1 MVFLGKPFSA
11 DVAEPRRESDFPDL
25 LQTVDLMLRQKV
37 VFITGAASGIGRALA
52 VGAARGGALVWA
64 TDIDAAGAD
73 AVVADIHADGGT
85 AWALPLDVTNADAVD
100 AAVARVVAEAG
111 RIDLCF
117 NNAGIG
123 FAGEFRDSTVAQ
135 WRRVFDVNVFG
146 VLHVALAVYR
156 QMVRQGHG
164 HLVNTASL
172 AGLLPTPGL
181 SAYGASKWAVVSLT
195 HSLRLEGEALGVK
208 VSAICPAFV
217 ESNIYQNTL
226 VAGLKPDIGRS
237 MAAFP
242 IVPVEGLVAR
252 VFAGVAR
259 NDPLIVYPFYARVLW
274 WLQRLV
280 PRVLHGKGLAQMKKI
295 RREYR
300 IVK

>member
-1 MVFLGKPFSA
+1 MFR
-11 DVAEPRRESDFPDL
+11 D
-25 LQTVDLMLRQKV
+25 KV
-37 VFITGAASGIGRALA
+37 VLITGAASGIGKALA
-52 VGAARGGALVWA
+52 VALAREGAGVWVTDLDENGARVVSDAIQASGGRA
-64 TDIDAAGAD
+64 TSRR
-73 AVVADIHADGGT
+73 
-85 AWALPLDVTNADAVD
+85 LDVTDQPAVD
-100 AAVARVVAEAG
+100 AVMAEIVAVSG
-111 RIDLCF
+111 RLDYCF

-123 FAGEFRDSTVAQ
+123 FAGEFRDSTADH
-135 WRRVFDVNVFG
+135 WRRVFDVNVLG
-146 VLHVALAVYR
+146 VVHVALAAYA

-208 VSAICPAFV
+208 VSAICPSFV

-226 VAGLKPDIGRS
+226 VAGLKPDTGRS

-242 IVPVEGLVAR
+242 IVPVEGLVER
-252 VFAGVAR
+252 VLGGVAR
-259 NDPLIVYPFYARVLW
+259 NEALIVYPFYARVLW

-280 PRVLHGKGLAQMKKI
+280 PWMLHGKGLAHMKKI
-295 RREYR
+295 RRQYR

>member
-1 MVFLGKPFSA
+1 
-11 DVAEPRRESDFPDL
+11 
-25 LQTVDLMLRQKV
+25 MLRQQV
-37 VFITGAASGIGRALA
+37 VFVTGAASGIGRALA
-52 VGAARGGALVWA
+52 LGAAREGALVWA
-64 TDIDAAGAD
+64 SDIDAAGVD
-73 AVVADIHADGGT
+73 AVVADIRSLGGE
-85 AWALPLDVTNADAVD
+85 AWALPLDVTDAAAVD
-100 AAVARVVAEAG
+100 AALARVVSEAG
-111 RIDLCF
+111 RLDVCF

-135 WRRVFDVNVFG
+135 WHRVFDVNLFG
-146 VLHVALAVYR
+146 VVHVALAVFR

-208 VSAICPAFV
+208 VSAICPSFV

-226 VAGLKPDIGRS
+226 VAGLKPDSGRS

-242 IVPVEGLVAR
+242 IVPVDGLVRR

-259 NDPLIVYPFYARVLW
+259 NDALIVYPFYARVLW

-280 PRVLHGKGLAQMKKI
+280 PWALRGKGLAQMKKI
-295 RREYR
+295 RRQYR
-300 IVK
+300 IVD